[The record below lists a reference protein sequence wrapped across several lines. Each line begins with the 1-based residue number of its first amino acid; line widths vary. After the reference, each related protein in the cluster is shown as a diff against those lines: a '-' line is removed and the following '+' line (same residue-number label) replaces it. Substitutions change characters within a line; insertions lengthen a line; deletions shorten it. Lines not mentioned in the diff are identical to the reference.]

1 MTSPI
6 PCGRF
11 APSPTGLLHPGS
23 LLAAFGS
30 WLLARHHGGSTSS
43 MRSRHRPP

>member
-1 MTSPI
+1 MTAI
-6 PCGRF
+6 VPCGRF

-30 WLLARHHGGSTSS
+30 WLLARHHGG
-43 MRSRHRPP
+43 